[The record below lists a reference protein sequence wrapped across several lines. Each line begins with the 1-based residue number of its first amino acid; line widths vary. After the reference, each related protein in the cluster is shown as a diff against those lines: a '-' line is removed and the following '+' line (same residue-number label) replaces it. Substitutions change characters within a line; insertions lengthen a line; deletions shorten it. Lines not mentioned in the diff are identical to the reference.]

1 MIAITPSSFQ
11 SLKTINTMLNSIPFV
26 VVREFFFK
34 NQAGQIVNFLKG
46 VAKGAHETYQSA
58 KSGGSVKGA
67 GAEGGSQNAGTM
79 ESIKSSV
86 TGFIEKVK
94 KTFQDVDINTA
105 TIDIPYILY
114 CGLREKQW
122 GNTYIFP
129 YIVDSGTVINESS
142 NASEWGGEQGAGWLN
157 WIKGLAKSA
166 TEMIGGAATSLVGS

>member
-1 MIAITPSSFQ
+1 M
-11 SLKTINTMLNSIPFV
+11 K
-26 VVREFFFK
+26 
-34 NQAGQIVNFLKG
+34 
-46 VAKGAHETYQSA
+46 
-58 KSGGSVKGA
+58 KS
-67 GAEGGSQNAGTM
+67 
-79 ESIKSSV
+79 
-86 TGFIEKVK
+86 
-94 KTFQDVDINTA
+94 FQDVDIKTA

-166 TEMIGGAATSLVGS
+166 TEMIGGATTSLVGS